1 MYKTQIVNTLTQ
13 ETLIEYDNKD
23 LDFIS
28 QFIETCKATGG
39 TECYIF
45 DRDQRTYS
53 SHYISHSIAQEGID
67 KIYKIFFE
75 ARLASIQI

>member
-1 MYKTQIVNTLTQ
+1 LYKAYIVNTLTQ

-28 QFIETCKATGG
+28 HFIETCKATEG

-45 DRDQRTYS
+45 DREQRTYLS
-53 SHYISHSIAQEGID
+53 NYISHSIVQEGMD

-75 ARLASIQI
+75 AKLANLTA